1 VHNKGAN
8 VLTNILTTDT
18 LLQSASLESC
28 RRRKEATVRP
38 AISYY
43 GGKQKMAHNLIPLI
57 PRHTVYVEPFCGGAT
72 VFFQKPWP
80 KVSNNNHYREVIN
93 DHDKRLINF
102 YQQLR
107 DNGEELVRRIQLTLY
122 SETEHRTAKEL
133 EHADPIEAARRYY
146 VNAQQSFSNVIG
158 GGWSRNV
165 FSRNQAATWANKIA
179 ELPAYIDRMASVYI
193 ACDDALKVIKQWDSP
208 QTFFYCDPP
217 YPEANQGHY
226 GGYTLD
232 NFRELVSTLDNCQG
246 SFLLSNYD
254 QGMEMPAD
262 WERFEFEAQASS
274 RGRVGYDRSRKAD
287 ESGQNRQRTE
297 VVWRRFNRVPVREE
311 IQKLYNS
318 GAFDCFASKQ
328 ETLW

>member
-1 VHNKGAN
+1 
-8 VLTNILTTDT
+8 
-18 LLQSASLESC
+18 
-28 RRRKEATVRP
+28 
-38 AISYY
+38 
-43 GGKQKMAHNLIPLI
+43 MAHNLIPLI

-72 VFFQKPWP
+72 ILFAKPWP
-80 KVSNNNHYREVIN
+80 KVSNATHYREVIN
-93 DHDKRLINF
+93 DHDKRLVNF

-107 DNGEELVRRIQLTLY
+107 DNGEELVRRIQLTLH
-122 SETEHRTAKEL
+122 SEAEYETAKEL

-146 VNAQQSFSNVIG
+146 MNVQQSFSHKLN
-158 GGWSRNV
+158 GGWRRSVVSGND
-165 FSRNQAATWANKIA
+165 AATWANKIA